1 MFIYRRTLKTKSTR
15 SNKRNMKT
23 LFRMTAVAA
32 VLAATVL
39 AQRPF
44 GVMTGSTPPDPA
56 TIVANKVDRLTK
68 LLGLS
73 TSQASQATTIFT
85 NSLSLVSPLETTL
98 RTDRQSLQT
107 AVKANDVTTIE
118 SLSTSIG
125 SLEGQILAIQNKAD
139 AAFYAILNST
149 QQNTLN
155 QSHGFGRGFG
165 REGH

>member
-1 MFIYRRTLKTKSTR
+1 
-15 SNKRNMKT
+15 MKT
-23 LFRMTAVAA
+23 LFRTTFRITAVAA

-56 TIVANKVDRLTK
+56 TMVANKVDRLTK

-73 TSQASQATTIFT
+73 STQAGEATTIFT
-85 NSLSLVSPLETTL
+85 NSLNLVTPLETTL
-98 RTDRQSLQT
+98 HTDRQSMQT
-107 AVKANDVTTIE
+107 AVKTNDVATVE
-118 SLSTSIG
+118 SLSTNIG
-125 SLEGQILAIQNKAD
+125 SLEGQMLAIQNKAD
-139 AAFYAILNST
+139 AAFYAMLNPT

-165 REGH
+165 RQ

>member
-1 MFIYRRTLKTKSTR
+1 
-15 SNKRNMKT
+15 MKT
-23 LFRMTAVAA
+23 LFRTTAVAA

-44 GVMTGSTPPDPA
+44 GVMTRSTPPDPA

-73 TSQASQATTIFT
+73 TTQASGATTIFT
-85 NSLSLVSPLETTL
+85 NALSLVTPLETTL
-98 RTDRQSLQT
+98 HTDRQSLQT
-107 AVKANDVTTIE
+107 AVKANDVGTIE

-139 AAFYAILNST
+139 AAFYVTLSTT

-165 REGH
+165 RQ